1 MILYH
6 ILQNIDFFFF
16 FLIFEEIALTYTTE
30 VDKLYIHVCKDL
42 AAELLLH
49 GKFRLTN
56 CGVTDPS
63 IFIAHKNCIFI
74 AHKRLNIYCAQ
85 KAVHGFCLI

>member
-6 ILQNIDFFFF
+6 ILQNIDFYF

-63 IFIAHKNCIFI
+63 IFIAHK
-74 AHKRLNIYCAQ
+74 RLNIYCAQ
-85 KAVHGFCLI
+85 KAVHGFRLI